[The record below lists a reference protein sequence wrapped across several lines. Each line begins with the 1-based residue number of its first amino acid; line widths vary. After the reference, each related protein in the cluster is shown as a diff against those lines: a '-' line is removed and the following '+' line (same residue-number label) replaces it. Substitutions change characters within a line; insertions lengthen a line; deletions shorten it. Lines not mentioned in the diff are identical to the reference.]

1 MYGRLKMYSQKMAQN
16 KNWVPGARY
25 LIKDRH
31 LYNETGLNERNFGFG
46 ERLDLSMPANDYP
59 GSKYQIPGFCARF
72 TKIEKKL

>member
-1 MYGRLKMYSQKMAQN
+1 
-16 KNWVPGARY
+16 VPGAIY

-59 GSKYQIPGFCARF
+59 GSKYEIPGFCARF